1 MAVLIGTLLAVLVVA
16 VVVYPFL
23 RAWFRLPTPPSRDP
37 SADPGRDRPEAIL
50 EEIKTLQLEHELGTV
65 NDGEYHERLAVYRLQ
80 AAAALR
86 NREQSGEDLDRS
98 LEEEIMTARALLGDL
113 EEEAHDGLYPG
124 AGEGP
129 AQ

>member
-1 MAVLIGTLLAVLVVA
+1 MAVLIGVLLAVLVVG

-23 RAWFRLPTPPSRDP
+23 RAGLRLPTPPSRGP
-37 SADPGRDRPEAIL
+37 SADSGRDRPEAIL

-86 NREQSGEDLDRS
+86 DREQSGEDLDLS
-98 LEEEIMTARALLGDL
+98 VEKEIMEARALLGDPK
-113 EEEAHDGLYPG
+113 EEAHDGPYSG
-124 AGEGP
+124 VGEGP